1 MGVGV
6 GTSLKYQLEVFL
18 FLNSIVANNYETLN
32 HGKNITH
39 LVLRD
44 LWLLTAEIGT
54 SQYQKDCENG
64 DRRHAVHVFSLC
76 TRFEAE

>member
-39 LVLRD
+39 LVLRN
-44 LWLLTAEIGT
+44 L
-54 SQYQKDCENG
+54 
-64 DRRHAVHVFSLC
+64 
-76 TRFEAE
+76 